1 MEDKNVIPEIV
12 RVDIKTEIVKE
23 EPIEAEDSFVECET
37 CKENS
42 TSEKDCAHRPSDRL
56 GLPRGECRT
65 NVSDPVE
72 DVKPKVEPDDRES
85 LSDDLIDKLIESGV
99 TEKEENYHDVPEIL
113 PEDTDFLR
121 TEIKMEE
128 VDIDSVKDELD
139 NNEASIS
146 SEALGQ
152 EEDSNENPKPGPSE
166 EAKKDKVIHGLKRHK
181 KAYIEKKP
189 HECQVCLK
197 SFPSKSSLTVH
208 FRIHSGEKPYKCKI
222 CPNAYT
228 SRTSLV
234 VHSRTHT
241 GEKPFE
247 CQVCSRPFACRSA
260 LVVHSRIHTGEKPY
274 KCKACSKSFSDNSSY
289 IRHITVHEKEKQHK
303 CEVCSKSYTDK
314 SYLVVHSRI
323 HTGEKPFKCE
333 VCPNAYARYPSLV
346 HHSRIHTGERPYQCK
361 FCSKPFISQNGL
373 SRHEKI
379 HEGKTLEMPSL
390 YKIVSPSK
398 LRPVVF
404 TVTESSQLVQV
415 TKTSE

>member
-166 EAKKDKVIHGLKRHK
+166 EAKKDNAGKETLGPIFFSKSLTRIYNLQLHRKFQNG
-181 KAYIEKKP
+181 KKP
-189 HECQVCLK
+189 YECQVCLK
-197 SFPSKSSLTVH
+197 SFSDSST
-208 FRIHSGEKPYKCKI
+208 
-222 CPNAYT
+222 
-228 SRTSLV
+228 LV
-234 VHSRTHT
+234 AHT
-241 GEKPFE
+241 
-247 CQVCSRPFACRSA
+247 
-260 LVVHSRIHTGEKPY
+260 
-274 KCKACSKSFSDNSSY
+274 
-289 IRHITVHEKEKQHK
+289 
-303 CEVCSKSYTDK
+303 
-314 SYLVVHSRI
+314 RI
-323 HTGEKPFKCE
+323 HTGEKPF
-333 VCPNAYARYPSLV
+333 
-346 HHSRIHTGERPYQCK
+346 QCK
-361 FCSKPFISQNGL
+361 FCPKAFSQHSNASTHERIHKAEKPYKCDVCSKAFTHQGSLRNHSKIHSDEKPFQCELCPKAFKWSNSYKLHLRVHTGEKPFTCGVC
-373 SRHEKI
+373 SKSFASASYFKTHEEI
-379 HEGKTLEMPSL
+379 HRWE
-390 YKIVSPSK
+390 
-398 LRPVVF
+398 
-404 TVTESSQLVQV
+404 
-415 TKTSE
+415 